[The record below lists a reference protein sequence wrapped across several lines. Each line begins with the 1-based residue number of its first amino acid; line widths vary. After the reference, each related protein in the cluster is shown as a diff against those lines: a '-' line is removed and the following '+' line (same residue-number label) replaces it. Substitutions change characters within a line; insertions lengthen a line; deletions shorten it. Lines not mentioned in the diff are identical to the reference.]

1 MFNFAGWN
9 FIGTIAS
16 ILRDQGGNVIINLFS
31 GPAINAARGIAMQVN
46 NAVNGFVSNFQTALN
61 PQITK
66 SYASGEYKYM
76 MNLIFQGSRLSYY
89 ILLLL
94 ILPILCNTHFILKLW
109 LGQVP
114 EHTILFTQLIL
125 LFSLNESLANPLI
138 NVMLATGRIKKF
150 QIIVGGI
157 NLLNLPI
164 SYVCLNNGCIPEIV
178 IIIAIF
184 ISIIC
189 QIARIILLK
198 RMIQLSISIYLKKV
212 YLNIIAVSI
221 IASIIPFYIKTTI
234 IEDNFYNFCII
245 SLICIFTT
253 LLSIFYIGCSKSEK
267 SLIIKKIKH

>member
-1 MFNFAGWN
+1 MY
-9 FIGTIAS
+9 
-16 ILRDQGGNVIINLFS
+16 
-31 GPAINAARGIAMQVN
+31 
-46 NAVNGFVSNFQTALN
+46 NFQTALN

-164 SYVCLNNGCIPEIV
+164 SYVCLNNGC
-178 IIIAIF
+178 F
-184 ISIIC
+184 
-189 QIARIILLK
+189 
-198 RMIQLSISIYLKKV
+198 
-212 YLNIIAVSI
+212 
-221 IASIIPFYIKTTI
+221 
-234 IEDNFYNFCII
+234 
-245 SLICIFTT
+245 
-253 LLSIFYIGCSKSEK
+253 
-267 SLIIKKIKH
+267 